1 MRLIAVTFPT
11 KCTATKVSW
20 VSLLIVL
27 SLTTLSL
34 GSEKCQGEKDAEA
47 KPDGSDSSTCG
58 CAATSRQ
65 KSENPDSSITKED
78 PEELPSFK
86 YTSEANTVPSI
97 PNIHSMVKIPGGEFI
112 MGTNDP
118 IFEADGEHPA
128 RRVEVNDFYLDI
140 YEVSNSAFE
149 LFVKATGYKTEA
161 ENFGDSFVLEG
172 EVSEAIK
179 STLTN
184 AVAAAPWWVPVKGA
198 DWRHPEGPDSNISD
212 RMDHPVVHV
221 SWNDA
226 VAYCKWMD
234 KRLPTEAEWE
244 RACRAG
250 KRERLFPW
258 GNKFTP
264 KNEFRAN
271 IWQGEFPNVDS
282 GEDGYPGRCPVTAF
296 PTNDF
301 GLKNIVGNVW
311 EWTADW
317 WEISHSPER
326 KVDPRGPKSGD
337 DKVKKGGS
345 YMCTKEYCYRYRCAA
360 RSQNTPDSSA
370 GNLGFRCASSR
381 LPDYINEE

>member
-1 MRLIAVTFPT
+1 MTRVLALKFSKNNMVT
-11 KCTATKVSW
+11 KGYW
-20 VSLLIVL
+20 VSLVVVL
-27 SLTTLSL
+27 SLTAFSL
-34 GSEKCQGEKDAEA
+34 GSEECQGMKDGETKPEA
-47 KPDGSDSSTCG
+47 SDGSTCG

-65 KSENPDSSITKED
+65 KIENPDSSTTKEE
-78 PEELPSFK
+78 PEEAPNFK
-86 YTSEANTVPSI
+86 YTLEANRVPSI
-97 PNIHSMVKIPGGEFI
+97 PNIHHMVKIPGGEFI
-112 MGTNDP
+112 MGTNEP
-118 IFEADGEHPA
+118 VFEADGEHPA
-128 RRVEVNDFYLDI
+128 RRVKVKEFYMDT
-140 YEVSNSAFE
+140 YEVSNMAFE

-161 ENFGDSFVLEG
+161 ETFGDSFVLEG
-172 EVSEAIK
+172 ELSEAIR

-258 GNKFTP
+258 GNKLTP
-264 KNEFRAN
+264 KDEFRAN
-271 IWQGEFPNVDS
+271 IWQGEFPNFDS
-282 GEDGYPGRCPVTAF
+282 GEDGYPGRCPITAF
-296 PTNDF
+296 PTNDY

-317 WEISHSPER
+317 WGISHSPGL
-326 KVDPRGPKSGD
+326 KVDPRGPKSGE

-370 GNLGFRCASSR
+370 GNLGFRCAASQ
-381 LPDYINEE
+381 LPDYIKE